1 MKRYG
6 SNPNLKSRTGYIIT
20 LGGCPAF
27 WKSKLQSSIALSTTE
42 AEYVA
47 LSQSLRLLLPM
58 QELLAKIIEHV
69 DVPPTIRSNE
79 STIKAMV
86 FEDNN
91 SALLLATSQLL
102 VKMMSKRKK
111 QPKDANIRIHCKKLA
126 GYV

>member
-27 WKSKLQSSIALSTTE
+27 WKSQLQSSIALSTAE

-47 LSQSLRLLLPM
+47 LSQ
-58 QELLAKIIEHV
+58 ELLANIIEHV
-69 DVPPTIRSNE
+69 DVPPVFRSIE